1 MMSERRYDI
10 DWIRVIAIALLMVY
24 HVAIVF
30 QPWGLMIGFMTNAE
44 PWESLWL
51 PMTMLNVWRIPIL
64 FFIAGMGLV
73 FSFQNRNWKELLK
86 ERALRIGIPFVFG
99 IIVIAPLYLLILQN
113 YYEWKIQYIP
123 MASHLWFLG
132 NILCYILIT
141 ILPLYFLKRA
151 SSSSFAEKLRRVLGS
166 YLIFPI
172 VIACFVIETLIV
184 NPPIYEMYA
193 TTIHGF
199 VLGLLAFIFG
209 SLFAYSGDG
218 FWNKLIKLK
227 WLFLVLACSFFA
239 VRAGNYF
246 SFPEGVNLPIETCLW
261 VFTFFAF
268 AKQYLN
274 IPHRI
279 LSYFSKAAY
288 PVYILHMIFLGL
300 SCTLLLPL
308 SISVHIKFCC
318 ILLGTIS
325 GSLLCYELIR
335 RVKYLRVLFG
345 IIKVEDGQKQ

>member
-1 MMSERRYDI
+1 MSARRYDI

-73 FSFQNRNWKELLK
+73 YSFQNRNWKELLK
-86 ERALRIGIPFVFG
+86 ERALRIGIPFAFG
-99 IIVIAPLYLLILQN
+99 IVFIAPIYLLILQN
-113 YYEWKIQYIP
+113 YYEWQIQYIP
-123 MASHLWFLG
+123 QASHLWFLG

-141 ILPLYFLKRA
+141 ILPMYFLKRA
-151 SSSSFAEKLRRVLGS
+151 SDSSFAIKLRRVLSS

-172 VIACFVIETLIV
+172 VISCFVIETLIV

-193 TTIHGF
+193 TTTHGF
-199 VLGLLAFIFG
+199 FLGLLAFVFG
-209 SLFAYSGDG
+209 SLFAYAGDG
-218 FWNKLIKLK
+218 FWNKLVKLK
-227 WLFLVLACSFFA
+227 WLFLVLAISFFA
-239 VRAGNYF
+239 IRAGNYLA
-246 SFPEGVNLPIETCLW
+246 FPEKVNLPIETCLW
-261 VFTFFAF
+261 VFTIFAF
-268 AKQYLN
+268 ARQYLN

-279 LSYFSKAAY
+279 LTYFSKAAY

-308 SISVHIKFCC
+308 SISVQIKFLG
-318 ILLGTIS
+318 ILSGTIA
-325 GSLLCYELIR
+325 GSLLCYELIKR
-335 RVKYLRVLFG
+335 IKYLRILFG
-345 IIKVEDGQKQ
+345 IIKVDKVQKQ

>member
-1 MMSERRYDI
+1 MSERRYDI
-10 DWIRVIAIALLMVY
+10 DWIRVIAIALLIVY

-64 FFIAGMGLV
+64 FFIAGMGFV

-99 IIVIAPLYLLILQN
+99 IVFIAPLYLLILQN
-113 YYEWKIQYIP
+113 YYDWKIQYNP
-123 MASHLWFLG
+123 HVSHLWFLG
-132 NILCYILIT
+132 NILCYILLT
-141 ILPLYFLKRA
+141 ILALYFLKTA
-151 SSSSFAEKLRRVLGS
+151 YNSSFAVKLRRVTGS

-172 VIACFVIETLIV
+172 VIICFVIETLIA

-199 VLGLLAFIFG
+199 FLGLLAFVFG
-209 SLFAYSGDG
+209 SLFAYTGDE
-218 FWNKLIKLK
+218 FWNKLVHLK
-227 WLFLVLACSFFA
+227 WLFLILTFSFFTI
-239 VRAGNYF
+239 RAGNYL
-246 SFPEGVNLPIETCLW
+246 SFPERINLPIETCLW
-261 VFTFFAF
+261 VFTVFAF

-274 IPHRI
+274 IPHWI
-279 LSYFSKAAY
+279 LTYFSKAAY
-288 PVYILHMIFLGL
+288 PVYILHMLFLGL

-308 SISVHIKFCC
+308 SINVHIKFFGV
-318 ILLGTIS
+318 LSGTIA
-325 GSLLCYELIR
+325 GSLLYYELIK

-345 IIKVEDGQKQ
+345 IIKINDVQKQ